1 MRQDK
6 KKFLFRRINSLS
18 IAGTI
23 FLATQAN
30 AANTH
35 NTDDNETDKGLKNL
49 SSKSIKH
56 NENDSLESTETERL
70 TVTGRAFNT
79 MHQNLGLSRMPQ
91 DVMHTPQT
99 INVVPQELMKQQ
111 NVKSLDEALRDVPGV
126 TSSIG
131 EGAGGMNG
139 DQFLIRGFQ
148 AQNDIYEDGLRDFG
162 VYSRDSFNLETVSVI
177 KGPSSEVFG
186 NGTTGGAINMVT
198 KAPTLTNRYSA
209 EFSGGSGNYYRGTLD
224 VNQKLNDSTAFRIT
238 GMGDEHNVVGRNYI
252 YSHRW
257 GVAPSITFGLGK
269 RATLVLQY
277 MHQQENSVPDFG
289 VPVVTKPGAAYGQ
302 PITQYGIR
310 RDNFY
315 GTNNDQNATND
326 NMETA
331 RFTYKLNDHI
341 TFYDDLRGGEYYRTF
356 AASKATCDATC
367 VNNYF
372 NGDPA
377 AALVARSGPKGAGNG
392 LGAGTYQAP
401 LPYQQESWSVQNVAS
416 MVANFKTGFLK
427 HQLVAGF
434 DIERVSDNRK
444 QSTYLNAKPY
454 ANLVN
459 PNPYVGNLDLVS
471 GNSNPN
477 GLVNL
482 GGIGAKSGSNGY
494 GFDTGIFLFDQIW
507 FTNWLSIKGGFRWD
521 RWQTSYNVTGGDTT
535 KYPDK
540 HFHDV
545 SGVFNPNVSV
555 VVTPDSHQTYYFTWA
570 SSTTPMGMYV
580 TNGSV
585 PIRPGTNSFASPEK
599 AQLYEIGAKYS
610 ILHDR
615 MGLTASLFR
624 LDKGNALNADPVTGT
639 IEGSSDKQRNQGLEL
654 SVGGV
659 ILPGWNVTATY
670 ALYDSNTTASTT
682 AANRGK
688 NVQYVPHN
696 QATLWT
702 AYNAFSTT
710 PYNIM
715 VGGGVTWRQHVWLNA
730 ANTLRAPANLDF
742 SAVISHRFNEHWK
755 ISMNGYN
762 LANRLNY
769 QSLFSNRATPSTGR
783 MFIGELSFTY

>member
-1 MRQDK
+1 MKKHRILNKKCKNGFVSMTAASIMLSAAINADAESPSKNVK
-6 KKFLFRRINSLS
+6 KKH
-18 IAGTI
+18 
-23 FLATQAN
+23 QYKE
-30 AANTH
+30 
-35 NTDDNETDKGLKNL
+35 D
-49 SSKSIKH
+49 SKSQTKK
-56 NENDSLESTETERL
+56 NEISDAETESL
-70 TVTGRAFNT
+70 TVTGHGFNT
-79 MHQNLGLSRMPQ
+79 MHDYLGLSRMPQ

-99 INVVPQELMKQQ
+99 INVVPQQLMQQQ

-148 AQNDIYEDGLRDFG
+148 AQNDIYEDGLRDYG
-162 VYSRDSFNLETVSVI
+162 VYSRDSFNMETVSVI

-186 NGTTGGAINMVT
+186 NGTTGGAINMIT
-198 KAPTLTNRYSA
+198 KTPTLSNRATA

-224 VNQKLNDSTAFRIT
+224 VNHKINETTAFRIT
-238 GMGDEHNVVGRNYI
+238 GMGDEHDIVGRDYI

-257 GVAPSITFGLGK
+257 GVAPSIAFGLGRK
-269 RATLVLQY
+269 ATLILQY
-277 MHQQENSVPDFG
+277 MHQQENSIPDFG

-302 PITQYGIR
+302 PITEYGIR
-310 RDNFY
+310 RTNFY
-315 GTNNDQNATND
+315 GTSSDQNSTND

-341 TFYDDLRGGEYYRTF
+341 TFYDDLRGGQYYRTF
-356 AASKATCDATC
+356 AGSKATCDTTC

-372 NGDPA
+372 NGNPA
-377 AALVARSGPKGAGNG
+377 DALVARSGPTGAGNG
-392 LGAGTYQAP
+392 LGAGTYMAP
-401 LPYQQESWSVQNVAS
+401 LPYQQQSWSVQNVFS
-416 MVANFKTGFLK
+416 MVANFKTSFLR

-434 DIERVSDNRK
+434 DIENVSDSR
-444 QSTYLNAKPY
+444 QQYTYLNAKPY
-454 ANLVN
+454 ASLVN
-459 PNPYVGNLDLVS
+459 PNPNVGNLNLVP
-471 GNSNPN
+471 GNSNPS

-482 GGIGAKSGSNGY
+482 GGIGAKANSNGY

-507 FTNWLSIKGGFRWD
+507 FTNWLSVKGGGRWD
-521 RWQTSYNVTGGDTT
+521 RWQTAYNVTGGDVS

-545 SGVFNPNVSV
+545 SGVFNPSVSLMI
-555 VVTPDSHQTYYFTWA
+555 TPDSHQTYYFTWA

-585 PIRPGTNSFASPEK
+585 PIRPGTTSFASPEK

-610 ILHDR
+610 IFHDR
-615 MGLTASLFR
+615 IGLTASLFR
-624 LDKGNALNADPVTGT
+624 LDKGNAMNADPVTGEL
-639 IEGSSDKQRNQGLEL
+639 EGSSDKQRNQGLEL
-654 SVGGV
+654 SAGGV

-670 ALYDSNTTASTT
+670 ALYDSSTTASST
-682 AANRGK
+682 AANLGK
-688 NVQYVPHN
+688 NIPYVPHN
-696 QATLWT
+696 QATFWS
-702 AYNAFSTT
+702 AYNAFASK
-710 PYNIM
+710 PYNFLI
-715 VGGGVTWRQHVWLNA
+715 GGGVTWRQHVWLNA
-730 ANTLRAPANLDF
+730 ANTLRVPANVDF
-742 SAVISHRFNEHWK
+742 SAVISHRFDEHWK

-783 MFIGELSFTY
+783 MFIGEVKYTY